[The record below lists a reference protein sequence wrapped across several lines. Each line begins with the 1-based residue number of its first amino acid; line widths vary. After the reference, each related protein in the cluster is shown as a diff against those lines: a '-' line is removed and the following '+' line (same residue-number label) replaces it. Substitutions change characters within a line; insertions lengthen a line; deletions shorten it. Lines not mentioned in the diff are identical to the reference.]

1 MSDDNQVSLC
11 KSKYRWAHAKSYSSY
26 HSHVPPDSFEKA
38 LKWLSCQ
45 GRRLTDIHKV
55 EHIIYLGAKSLFHN
69 WTSSSSL
76 TWKTCFETVFIQVT
90 LTQSSLSQNIIIPCP
105 EFYSFHNYTI
115 SYCFCISEYLYLQIS
130 PYQSGQWDKPLG
142 IVTTGKMILS
152 SVVQT
157 SIATKVITTYL

>member
-11 KSKYRWAHAKSYSSY
+11 KSKYGWAHAKSYSSY

-69 WTSSSSL
+69 WASSSSL

-105 EFYSFHNYTI
+105 EFYSFHDYKSAIVSVLVNN
-115 SYCFCISEYLYLQIS
+115 CIFRYLLIKVDNEINHLELWPQ
-130 PYQSGQWDKPLG
+130 
-142 IVTTGKMILS
+142 GKWS
-152 SVVQT
+152 FPVSFRPP
-157 SIATKVITTYL
+157 